1 MYVIPPIKSR
11 RRSTDILTLPPTWV
25 QIIIVECSHI
35 QWEVAHLF
43 EIICIN
49 AYELGLSEHPF
60 PLIYSKT

>member
-1 MYVIPPIKSR
+1 MLFPPLNQGEDL
-11 RRSTDILTLPPTWV
+11 TDILTLPPTWV